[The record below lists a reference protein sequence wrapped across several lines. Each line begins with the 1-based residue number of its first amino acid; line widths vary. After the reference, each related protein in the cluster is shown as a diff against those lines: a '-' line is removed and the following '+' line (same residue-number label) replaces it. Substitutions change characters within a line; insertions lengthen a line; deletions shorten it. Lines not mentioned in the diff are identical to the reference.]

1 MTDLQIVC
9 VRTVEGNILVLYF
22 QNELK
27 MLIKHSYEPILFQFF
42 YLFFFLLQDYPQSDL
57 FFYSNFIHLI
67 ISILYLLELKYS

>member
-42 YLFFFLLQDYPQSDL
+42 YFFF
-57 FFYSNFIHLI
+57 FFCFKITHSLIYFFTLISFI
-67 ISILYLLELKYS
+67 